1 MKHKI
6 YCEVCRVS
14 FIFQEELVIGQAVIC
29 TVCGAELE
37 IIVVDPEVK
46 AIRLPQDPATE
57 ILNRSENYA
66 RLRGYTFNEDKDL
79 VIEGLIGKNELYGDF
94 YCPCRFENIP
104 ENVCPCLQTRMNEV
118 RKMGHCY

>member
-14 FIFQEELVIGQAVIC
+14 FLYRDEVEKGKVVIC

-37 IIVVDPEVK
+37 ITAVEPEIK
-46 AIRLPQDPATE
+46 ASRYPQDPETE
-57 ILNRSENYA
+57 IRNRSENFA
-66 RLRGYTFNEDKDL
+66 RLRGYTFNEDKEL
-79 VIEGLIGKNELYGDF
+79 VLEGLVGKNELYGDF

-104 ENVCPCLQTRMNEV
+104 EHICPCLPTRSNEV
-118 RKMGHCY
+118 RKLGHCY